1 MSTGARVGCILALA
15 GDGGAHSGWWLCGGR
30 AAVVAGVVRHQGL
43 RVVVIAVV
51 IER

>member
-1 MSTGARVGCILALA
+1 MVI
-15 GDGGAHSGWWLCGGR
+15 DGGR
-30 AAVVAGVVRHQGL
+30 AAVVAGVVSHQGL